1 LKNKRKSIM
10 RKIALKTLLFS
21 SALSAP
27 LLAASTPPTSK
38 AKAPAKTSK
47 AKPKATSTKKVVT
60 PVKAKSKT
68 VKPTTK
74 PATNPAVKPVATKT
88 APVKATVAAQA
99 TGPLYQNDLQK
110 LEAGKL
116 PDEFLVLGGDF
127 SIVKD
132 ADNVLIELPA
142 EPIDAFGLLYGPTFK
157 NEGSTASARF
167 FGTKKGRRAPAFGV
181 GLYGISGYKVRLSP
195 AAGKLEILKDEMIKA
210 DVPFEW
216 KSESW
221 TRLRIQARPGG
232 NGQWKVQ
239 GRAWPDG
246 EKEPE
251 TWQIEWTDS
260 EAPPSGRASLIGAPY
275 SGIPLRFDDL
285 MADKVKP

>member
-1 LKNKRKSIM
+1 M
-10 RKIALKTLLFS
+10 RKIAFKTLLLS
-21 SALSAP
+21 VALGAP
-27 LLAASTPPTSK
+27 VPAATTAPASK

-47 AKPKATSTKKVVT
+47 AKPKATSTKKVAA

-68 VKPTTK
+68 AKPTTK
-74 PATNPAVKPVATKT
+74 PAVKPAATKST
-88 APVKATVAAQA
+88 PVKATVAAPA
-99 TGPLYQNDLQK
+99 TGPLYQNDLQR

-127 SIVKD
+127 LIAKD

-195 AAGKLEILKDEMIKA
+195 AAGKLEILKDEVIKA
-210 DVPFEW
+210 DAPFEW

-221 TRLRIQARPGG
+221 TRLRIQAQPGE

-239 GRAWPDG
+239 GRAWPDS

-251 TWQIEWTDS
+251 AWQIEWTDS

-275 SGIPLRFDDL
+275 SGTPLRFDDL

>member
-1 LKNKRKSIM
+1 M
-10 RKIALKTLLFS
+10 RKIAFKTLL
-21 SALSAP
+21 LSVAFGAP
-27 LLAASTPPTSK
+27 VLADTTAPASK
-38 AKAPAKTSK
+38 AKAPAKTNK
-47 AKPKATSTKKVVT
+47 AKPKATSSKKAVT
-60 PVKAKSKT
+60 PAKSKT
-68 VKPTTK
+68 AKPTSK
-74 PATNPAVKPVATKT
+74 PATKPAVKPVATKIAPIKT
-88 APVKATVAAQA
+88 AVAAQA

-110 LEAGKL
+110 LAAGKL

-127 SIVKD
+127 LIAKD

-195 AAGKLEILKDEMIKA
+195 AAGKLEILKDEVIKA

-221 TRLRIQARPGG
+221 TRLRIQARPGE

-251 TWQIEWTDS
+251 AWQIEWTDS

-275 SGIPLRFDDL
+275 SGTPLRFDDL